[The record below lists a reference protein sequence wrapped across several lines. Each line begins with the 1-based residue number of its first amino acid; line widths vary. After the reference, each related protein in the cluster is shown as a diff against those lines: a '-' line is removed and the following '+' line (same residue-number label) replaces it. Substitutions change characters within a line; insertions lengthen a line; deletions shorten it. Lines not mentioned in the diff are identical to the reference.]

1 MVGGLDMSDQIHAL
15 RPLAV
20 FLIAVLYAA
29 ASASAQETTDQFYR
43 GKTVNIVVGSAVGGG
58 FDGYARM
65 VARHLGKYIPGNP
78 VVVVQNL
85 PGAGS
90 NKAASFVALQGPKDG
105 TTIGAIQP
113 SALLQPLVSDQSVPH
128 DPSKF
133 IMLGSGSYSVYLCML
148 RSDAPAKTFE
158 ETFTKEVIIGTS
170 GEGSTLREMA
180 VLLTNVLGAKLR
192 LVSGYAGSRE
202 VLIAIERNEV
212 HGICGMGWS
221 SISMQQRD
229 WIKNGTLKI
238 IAQEDLKGH
247 PEVNKMG
254 VPLTISFAKTEEDRQ
269 VMEMMYS
276 QNLFGRPYVLAP
288 ETPPARVAA
297 LRQAFMAA
305 LHDKELLAEAERSGF
320 DIGPMSGE
328 DLQAIVAKLYA
339 LPPKVIERA
348 KQSLIYRPRT

>member
-1 MVGGLDMSDQIHAL
+1 MSRQIHAL
-15 RPLAV
+15 RALAIV
-20 FLIAVLYAA
+20 LLSLLIAAA
-29 ASASAQETTDQFYR
+29 PVGAQESVEQFYR

-65 VARHLGKYIPGNP
+65 VARYLSKYIPGNP
-78 VVVVQNL
+78 VVVFQNL

-113 SALLQPLVSDQSVPH
+113 GAVVQPLVSDQSVPH

-148 RSDAPAKTFE
+148 RSDAPAKSFE

-180 VLLTNVLGAKLR
+180 ILLTNVLGAKLR

-221 SISMQQRD
+221 SIAMQQRD
-229 WIKNGTLKI
+229 WIRNGTLKI
-238 IAQEDLKGH
+238 VAQEDLKGH

-254 VPLTISFAKTEEDRQ
+254 VPLTISFAKTQEDRQ
-269 VMEMMYS
+269 VMEMMYTQS
-276 QNLFGRPYVLAP
+276 LFGRPYVLPP
-288 ETPPARVAA
+288 ETPPDRVAA
-297 LRQAFMAA
+297 LRQAFMMA
-305 LHDKELLAEAERSGF
+305 LQDKELLAEAERSGF

-328 DLQAIVAKLYA
+328 DLQALVAKLYA

-348 KQSLIYRPRT
+348 KQSLIYKPRN

>member
-1 MVGGLDMSDQIHAL
+1 MSFAFS
-15 RPLAV
+15 PPAV
-20 FLIAVLYAA
+20 CLLVLLSGFCPAA
-29 ASASAQETTDQFYR
+29 AQVPVEQFYR
-43 GKTVNIVVGSAVGGG
+43 GKTINIVVGSAIGGG

-65 VARHLGKYIPGNP
+65 VARHLGKHIPGNP
-78 VVVVQNL
+78 VVVVQNM

-105 TTIGAIQP
+105 TTIAAIQP
-113 SALLQPLVSDQSVPH
+113 GAVVQPLVSDQPVPH

-148 RSDAPAKTFE
+148 RSDAPAKSFE

-180 VLLTNVLGAKLR
+180 ILLTNVLGAKLR

-221 SISMQQRD
+221 SIAMQQRD
-229 WIKNGTLKI
+229 WIRNGTLKI

-254 VPLTISFAKTEEDRQ
+254 VPLTISFAKTQEDRQ
-269 VMEMMYS
+269 VMEMMYTQS
-276 QNLFGRPYVLAP
+276 LFGRPYVLPP
-288 ETPPARVAA
+288 ETPPDRVAA
-297 LRQAFMAA
+297 LRQAFMMA
-305 LHDKELLAEAERSGF
+305 LQDKELLAEAERSGF

-328 DLQAIVAKLYA
+328 DLQALVAKLYA

-348 KQSLIYRPRT
+348 KQSLIYKPRN

>member
-1 MVGGLDMSDQIHAL
+1 MSIRCWLLCATAAAACL
-15 RPLAV
+15 FAG
-20 FLIAVLYAA
+20 A
-29 ASASAQETTDQFYR
+29 ASANAQESVEQFYR

-65 VARHLGKYIPGNP
+65 VARHLGKHVPGNP
-78 VVVVQNL
+78 VVVVQNM

-90 NKAASFVALQGPKDG
+90 NKAASFVALQAPKDG

-113 SALLQPLVSDQSVPH
+113 GAVVQPLVSDQAVPH

-148 RSDAPAKTFE
+148 RSDAPAKSFE

-170 GEGSTLREMA
+170 GEGSTLREMPIM
-180 VLLTNVLGAKLR
+180 LTNVLGAKLR

-221 SISMQQRD
+221 SIAMQQRE
-229 WIKNGTLKI
+229 WIRNGTLKI

-254 VPLTISFAKTEEDRQ
+254 VPLTISFAKTKEDSQ

-276 QNLFGRPYVLAP
+276 QSLFGRPYVLPP
-288 ETPPARVAA
+288 ETPPERVTA

-305 LHDKELLAEAERSGF
+305 LADKELLAEAERSGF

-328 DLQAIVAKLYA
+328 DLQALVAKLYA
-339 LPPKVIERA
+339 LPPEVIERA
-348 KQSLIYRPRT
+348 KQSLIYKPRP

>member
-1 MVGGLDMSDQIHAL
+1 MTPATNLHSIALRQSGGGLDVSLQMYGL
-15 RPLAV
+15 RPLAF
-20 FLIAVLYAA
+20 FLIAPLLPVAPTG
-29 ASASAQETTDQFYR
+29 AQESIEQFYR

-65 VARHLGKYIPGNP
+65 VARYLGKHVPGNP
-78 VVVVQNL
+78 VIVVQNM

-90 NKAASFVALQGPKDG
+90 NKAASFVALQAPKDG

-113 SALLQPLVSDQSVPH
+113 SAVVQPLVSDQAVPH
-128 DPSKF
+128 DPNKF

-229 WIKNGTLKI
+229 WIRNGTLRI

-254 VPLTISFAKTEEDRQ
+254 VPLTISFARTEEEI
-269 VMEMMYS
+269 V
-276 QNLFGRPYVLAP
+276 
-288 ETPPARVAA
+288 
-297 LRQAFMAA
+297 
-305 LHDKELLAEAERSGF
+305 RSW
-320 DIGPMSGE
+320 
-328 DLQAIVAKLYA
+328 
-339 LPPKVIERA
+339 R
-348 KQSLIYRPRT
+348 

>member
-1 MVGGLDMSDQIHAL
+1 MMSIRYGLLRTTVAAVCLVVGVRS
-15 RPLAV
+15 AV
-20 FLIAVLYAA
+20 MGQGSV
-29 ASASAQETTDQFYR
+29 EQFYR

-65 VARHLGKYIPGNP
+65 VARHFGKYIPGNP
-78 VVVVQNL
+78 LVEVQNM

-113 SALLQPLVSDQSVPH
+113 GAVVQPLVSDQSVPH

-170 GEGSTLREMA
+170 GEGSTLREMPIM
-180 VLLTNVLGAKLR
+180 LTNVLGAKLR

-221 SISMQQRD
+221 SIAMQQRE
-229 WIKNGTLKI
+229 WIRNGTLRI

-269 VMEMMYS
+269 VMQMIYS
-276 QNLFGRPYVLAP
+276 QNLFGRPYVL
-288 ETPPARVAA
+288 PPDVPAERVAA
-297 LRQAFMAA
+297 LRKAFMAA
-305 LHDKELLAEAERSGF
+305 LADKDLLAEAEKSGF
-320 DIGPMSGE
+320 DVGPLSGE
-328 DLQAIVAKLYA
+328 GFQAFVAKLYPP
-339 LPPKVIERA
+339 PPKRVQGGKR
-348 KQSLIYRPRT
+348 SLIYKPQP